1 MNYSIKPDKSVLLLT
16 AMPYHIAW
24 IDPLNFYDSMSCPFH
39 RLSYLFPVSL
49 PFISWHFVAKRSC
62 TGKSQAAKMY
72 WRKKSYDQSI
82 YMRHTTTFTA
92 CWQTIRLTTTMNHN
106 ILFTHF
112 TCPFSS
118 DATLLI
124 HPAAALIVTKEL
136 CTLNPVT
143 TSKYSCYLFKNAN
156 EILNTISKKSTGVQV
171 SSLSSKV

>member
-1 MNYSIKPDKSVLLLT
+1 MTQCLAHSTVCPIYSLSR
-16 AMPYHIAW
+16 YH
-24 IDPLNFYDSMSCPFH
+24 
-39 RLSYLFPVSL
+39 LFPDILWQRGRV
-49 PFISWHFVAKRSC
+49 
-62 TGKSQAAKMY
+62 QASHKQQKCMEE
-72 WRKKSYDQSI
+72 KKSYDQSI

-92 CWQTIRLTTTMNHN
+92 CWQTILLTTTMNHN

-124 HPAAALIVTKEL
+124 HPAATLIVTKEL